1 MWNNQS
7 ESLSKIIQFSLDV
20 SNQLYIDKEPK
31 SLYTPINYISH
42 KKGKQIRSVFAL
54 LTYDMFGGRID
65 ELRGLVL
72 AIESLH
78 NFTLIHDDVMDNA
91 SIRRGLETI
100 NKKWSNNQAIL
111 SGDVLL
117 MQAYK
122 YLLDSKHK
130 NFNLLKDF
138 TNTGILICEGQQLDF
153 DLQLKRYLTNEE
165 YFKMIELK
173 TGVLITF
180 SLTAP
185 LLMIGGEDENISI
198 MRRIGRALGHLFQIQ
213 DDYLDLYGES
223 SKVGKLIGGD
233 ILETK
238 KTFLY
243 VAAFQNANSTQKK
256 ELEYAYHINSTNKV
270 NDIREIYNALGVQ
283 EFAQKRISKL
293 HSILTELIGEL
304 RVQDDK
310 KLVFREFLDI
320 IFRRNY

>member
-1 MWNNQS
+1 MWNNKS
-7 ESLSKIIQFSLDV
+7 ESLSKIIQFSLEV
-20 SNQLYIDKEPK
+20 SNQLCIEKEPT

-42 KKGKQIRSVFAL
+42 KKGKQIRSIFAL
-54 LTYDMFGGRID
+54 LTYEMFGGRID
-65 ELRGLVL
+65 DLRGLVL

-122 YLLDSKHK
+122 YLLDSKKK
-130 NFNLLKDF
+130 NFDLLEDF

-153 DLQLKRYLTNEE
+153 DLQLKRHLTKEE

-185 LLMIGGEDENISI
+185 LLIIGGQDENISI
-198 MRRIGRALGHLFQIQ
+198 MRRIGNTLGHLFQIQ
-213 DDYLDLYGES
+213 DDYLDLYGET

-243 VAAFQNANSTQKK
+243 VAALQNANSTKKK
-256 ELEYAYHINSTNKV
+256 ELEYAYHINSANKV
-270 NDIREIYNALGVQ
+270 SDIRKMYNALGVQ
-283 EFAQKRISKL
+283 EFAQKRIREL
-293 HSILTELIGEL
+293 HSSLTELIGEL

-310 KLVFREFLDI
+310 KSVFREFLDI
-320 IFRRNY
+320 IFRRDY